1 MYDKDPLL
9 DSNFEQFDI
18 DAFLDKYRGRNEV
31 TEFDAITLVQPMGSA
46 FSTTIDM
53 SITVPKSQE
62 VRYRPGVVETL
73 KFGWVQYI
81 MVLLPVLWIVNACL
95 NFLFKYRVLDTQLV
109 SDLKPSRKIM

>member
-1 MYDKDPLL
+1 M
-9 DSNFEQFDI
+9 
-18 DAFLDKYRGRNEV
+18 DAILDKYRGRNDY
-31 TEFDAITLVQPMGSA
+31 TEFEGVTLVQPLGSA

-73 KFGWVQYI
+73 KFGWVQYV
-81 MVLLPVLWIVNACL
+81 MVLVPALWIVNACL

-109 SDLKPSRKIM
+109 SDLKPKRKIM